1 MIICFYSYKGGVGR
15 STALANVAEL
25 LFREGRDV
33 LMVDWDL
40 EAPGLEFFF
49 RDGRSELREPTEK
62 PGVMDLLLAYCE
74 KIRQPVALGE
84 DPLPFID
91 PEPFVQEV
99 YPGTPGAGRL
109 RLLTAGRRQ
118 AGELDEYARKV
129 RSFDWQHFWEDLE
142 GKRYL
147 EWLRNRLNAM
157 APVVLL
163 DSRTGL
169 TEMGGICTYHFGDAV
184 VAFCGP
190 SEQCVQ
196 GTARMAR
203 SFTDPGTARLRGD
216 RSLAVLVVPSRVD
229 ESEGGAFED
238 FKVAFAG
245 AFGRDAFPAARPLA
259 GTVEQLWGLRIP
271 YVSGYAFRERVVA
284 REPAKRRHDSL
295 YAAFDGLT
303 TCILQ
308 TIAAETGVGPYA
320 PRAPCAAGDD
330 PGPLRTAYLNYVAA
344 SAGQLSLLGID
355 PKTAADPAAQINL
368 GAVYTALMTL
378 HPEESTEDM
387 ARSRLGPQRRDT
399 ERRMSALAQ
408 LNERPRLVLLGDPGS
423 GKSTFV
429 NFVALCLAGEGLGR
443 TDANLELLTEPLPAD
458 DAETSAGKRKPRTQP
473 WQHGALLPVRVV
485 LRDFAARGLPD
496 EVRPPGTAEH
506 LTAFIDGELTAAG
519 LGEYVPHLKR
529 VLLSQ
534 GGLLLLD
541 GLDEV
546 PDAARRHDQIKQAV
560 EDFAETFGKVRIL
573 VTSRTYAYQRQEW
586 RLRGFGEAVLAPFTP
601 AQTNRF
607 IDRWYQHA
615 ADLRHL
621 NRADSQGRAE
631 LLKRAIAGSE
641 RLAALAARPLLLT
654 LMASLHA
661 WRGGNLPEKRVDLY
675 ADTVELLLDWWESPK
690 VVRDKDGKPVV
701 YQRSLGEWLKADRAQ
716 VRGVLN
722 ELAFVVH
729 AAQPEKA
736 DHAADIAE
744 GDLLAAL
751 LRLSRDPAAKDDPAR
766 VEGLANYLSVRA
778 GLLLPRGEGVYT
790 FPHRMFQEYLAACHL
805 TDRETPEMIADLAR
819 NAPGRWREVTLLVA
833 AKYARGGAASLWSL
847 AENLCPGE
855 VDATQTPADAWGA
868 LLAGQAL
875 VDSADLAAVSRVN
888 RPKLDRIR
896 MHLLQVLDAG
906 ALPAVERIEA
916 GRVLARLGDPR
927 FCADRL
933 GLPADD
939 LWGFVPVPA
948 GPCAMGA
955 GNAAHTVT
963 LPEFHLS
970 RYPVTNAQFACFVEA
985 GGYGQPA
992 YWPEA
997 VAAGVWNAGQVA
1009 GWGDAEARIAPRRF
1023 SDPFGLPNH
1032 PVVGI
1037 TWYEAL
1043 AYCRWLDAELRTS
1056 QLTPAPLR
1064 ELLDNGYRVML
1075 PSEAEWEKAAR
1086 GSAACRVYPW
1096 GDDPDS
1102 DRANCR
1108 ETGIGATS
1116 AAGCFPKGASPYG
1129 CLDLIG
1135 NVWEWTRSAFA
1146 PYPYD
1151 PADGRESA
1159 EAGRDTQY
1167 ILRGGAFYCRFE
1179 DVLPSTRYRSYPNF
1193 SDCDSGFRLALIP
1206 FRDAGS

>member
-1 MIICFYSYKGGVGR
+1 
-15 STALANVAEL
+15 
-25 LFREGRDV
+25 
-33 LMVDWDL
+33 
-40 EAPGLEFFF
+40 
-49 RDGRSELREPTEK
+49 
-62 PGVMDLLLAYCE
+62 
-74 KIRQPVALGE
+74 
-84 DPLPFID
+84 
-91 PEPFVQEV
+91 
-99 YPGTPGAGRL
+99 
-109 RLLTAGRRQ
+109 
-118 AGELDEYARKV
+118 
-129 RSFDWQHFWEDLE
+129 
-142 GKRYL
+142 
-147 EWLRNRLNAM
+147 
-157 APVVLL
+157 
-163 DSRTGL
+163 
-169 TEMGGICTYHFGDAV
+169 
-184 VAFCGP
+184 
-190 SEQCVQ
+190 
-196 GTARMAR
+196 
-203 SFTDPGTARLRGD
+203 
-216 RSLAVLVVPSRVD
+216 
-229 ESEGGAFED
+229 
-238 FKVAFAG
+238 
-245 AFGRDAFPAARPLA
+245 
-259 GTVEQLWGLRIP
+259 
-271 YVSGYAFRERVVA
+271 
-284 REPAKRRHDSL
+284 
-295 YAAFDGLT
+295 
-303 TCILQ
+303 
-308 TIAAETGVGPYA
+308 
-320 PRAPCAAGDD
+320 
-330 PGPLRTAYLNYVAA
+330 
-344 SAGQLSLLGID
+344 
-355 PKTAADPAAQINL
+355 
-368 GAVYTALMTL
+368 
-378 HPEESTEDM
+378 
-387 ARSRLGPQRRDT
+387 
-399 ERRMSALAQ
+399 
-408 LNERPRLVLLGDPGS
+408 
-423 GKSTFV
+423 
-429 NFVALCLAGEGLGR
+429 
-443 TDANLELLTEPLPAD
+443 
-458 DAETSAGKRKPRTQP
+458 
-473 WQHGALLPVRVV
+473 
-485 LRDFAARGLPD
+485 
-496 EVRPPGTAEH
+496 
-506 LTAFIDGELTAAG
+506 
-519 LGEYVPHLKR
+519 
-529 VLLSQ
+529 
-534 GGLLLLD
+534 
-541 GLDEV
+541 
-546 PDAARRHDQIKQAV
+546 
-560 EDFAETFGKVRIL
+560 
-573 VTSRTYAYQRQEW
+573 
-586 RLRGFGEAVLAPFTP
+586 
-601 AQTNRF
+601 
-607 IDRWYQHA
+607 
-615 ADLRHL
+615 
-621 NRADSQGRAE
+621 
-631 LLKRAIAGSE
+631 
-641 RLAALAARPLLLT
+641 
-654 LMASLHA
+654 
-661 WRGGNLPEKRVDLY
+661 
-675 ADTVELLLDWWESPK
+675 
-690 VVRDKDGKPVV
+690 
-701 YQRSLGEWLKADRAQ
+701 